1 LTKTLSHLTELS
13 LWVQYRSEQFVFLI
27 SGDANLLRLD
37 RPDLWRPEKDTVQ
50 PSITNI
56 ALVAVV
62 FIKVPVLAA
71 WHLEVVTDL
80 PS

>member
-1 LTKTLSHLTELS
+1 LTKTLSDLTELS

-37 RPDLWRPEKDTVQ
+37 RPDLWRPEKDAVQ